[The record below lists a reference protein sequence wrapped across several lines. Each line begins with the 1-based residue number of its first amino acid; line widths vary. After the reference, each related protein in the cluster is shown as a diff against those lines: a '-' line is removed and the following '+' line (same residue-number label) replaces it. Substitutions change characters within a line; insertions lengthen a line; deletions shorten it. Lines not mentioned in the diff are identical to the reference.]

1 MFQSKGEGQP
11 SNCFGQPSTD
21 WICDCRLAFDWLHC
35 PSEAEVQFPWEADMH
50 DICRR
55 MEDES
60 EGKVSFDKLKKI
72 ICRTFDA
79 FVKVYG
85 YGWLLGLIKL
95 YMLLHCESCYIVTC
109 VMMICHE
116 LRFDHVSFR
125 KCIFPA
131 PS

>member
-1 MFQSKGEGQP
+1 
-11 SNCFGQPSTD
+11 
-21 WICDCRLAFDWLHC
+21 
-35 PSEAEVQFPWEADMH
+35 MH

-60 EGKVSFDKLKKI
+60 EGKVSFGKLKKI
-72 ICRTFDA
+72 ICRTFDS

-85 YGWLLGLIKL
+85 YGWLLGLLKL

-116 LRFDHVSFR
+116 LRFDHLSSVFEMASQAGVSQ
-125 KCIFPA
+125 PA
-131 PS
+131 FAEPKVGKSFVFFALPVL